1 MRKFRVL
8 VVCLILAAF
17 GSTGLFAQE
26 SAVKNAD
33 GLRSSDSYTLV
44 GDRNF
49 VTDYAAMNEDG
60 SINVVIEIPAGTI
73 EKWEVEKSDGSLKW
87 TFESGQPRTVNYLP
101 YPGHYGMIPATL
113 LSKENGG
120 DGDPLDAIV
129 LGPAVPRGSVV
140 KAKILGV
147 LKLFDNGEK
156 DDKVLA
162 VMEESPMY
170 EANTLIE
177 LVEGYPG
184 VINII
189 ELWFSNYKGQGQLE
203 SKGFSDVQMAQNV
216 VKSAIRTYN
225 SQNNRN

>member
-101 YPGHYGMIPATL
+101 YPGNYGMIPATL

-216 VKSAIRTYN
+216 VCLLYTSPSPRDPE
-225 SQNNRN
+225 

>member
-101 YPGHYGMIPATL
+101 YPGNYGMIPATL